1 MYNDLRFISGIYN
14 YCDRWCKHCLF
25 TSRCLNYA
33 MTEKISGGS
42 SDNRFVKEIQK
53 LFDQA
58 YGMINEIAS
67 ERGMDTDFADAFF
80 TSDKIARRVE
90 EAENHCLAKG
100 ASEYSKKVDEWFKI
114 ECPSFDNSSDHR
126 GADLEESV
134 EVIQWYKHLVS
145 AKLSRAL
152 YGNQM
157 DSEEAGDVARKDS
170 DGSVKAALIGMDRS
184 IGAWGR
190 LKEYFPHKT
199 DKISVMLLHLDR
211 LRGKTELEFPGAR
224 AFVRPGFDVLN

>member
-1 MYNDLRFISGIYN
+1 
-14 YCDRWCKHCLF
+14 
-25 TSRCLNYA
+25 

-58 YGMINEIAS
+58 YGMINEIAG
-67 ERGMDTDFADAFF
+67 ERGIDAELADAFF
-80 TSDKIARRVE
+80 TSDESARRIE
-90 EAENHCLAKG
+90 EAENHFLAR
-100 ASEYSKKVDEWFKI
+100 AARDYSKKVDEWFDN

-152 YGNQM
+152 YGNQL

-184 IGAWGR
+184 IRAWGR
-190 LKEYFPHKT
+190 LKEYIPNKT
-199 DKISVMLLHLDR
+199 DNISDILLRLDR